1 MRTFRILAALMMAVV
16 CVSLSSCSKDDDDSS
31 APITNSPDINLLYGT
46 WVREYLDYDKTSR
59 KDVFTFNRDNTWSET
74 DYKGGEVYS
83 KPNGTFVYYKDA
95 RMLALTF
102 IDTDDGYDAD
112 FVPTYYILELNEN
125 SLTWDLGDDGAFT
138 FKRQK

>member
-16 CVSLSSCSKDDDDSS
+16 CVGLSSCSKDDDDSS

-46 WVREYLDYDKTSR
+46 WVREYLDYDKTPR
-59 KDVFTFNRDNTWSET
+59 KDVFTFNSDNTWSET
-74 DYKGGEVYS
+74 DYRDGEVDS
-83 KPNGTFVYYKDA
+83 KPYGTFVYYKDA

-102 IDTDDGYDAD
+102 IDTDDGYETD
-112 FVPTYYILELNEN
+112 FVPTYYILELNDN